1 MKLPSTPSANPAPL
15 QVAPPIVIPPEAAP
29 SEARLHSLWQKLRS
43 MVGKG
48 GIIGKREMA
57 IIVFACLFLAIA
69 PSAAQIVGEQEKPQL
84 ISSAYRDAAMGTLE
98 LPEDNFP
105 GSAFYYL
112 DTDSAEYA
120 AYGIEAA
127 DLAAMGVE
135 GLPANY
141 PAGVDGQAAGINGAE
156 MAAEGASLTP
166 PLVLPG
172 VGAVARPFRLNPVG
186 SDYTRALKCLTD
198 AIYYEAA
205 SEAEVGQRAVA
216 QVIINR
222 MRHPSYPDTICGV
235 IYQGSERATGCQFS
249 YSCDGSMRRTP
260 SPLFYSRARSVAA
273 AALAG
278 SVYAPVGLATHYHTT
293 EINPYW
299 APSLRYITTI
309 GAHRFYTF
317 KGAAGSNSAFFRK
330 YAGAEPFPGPKPR
343 AFTPAA
349 PKSMDPVQLQAQY
362 ERDYADARA
371 KAEADA
377 RAAEASRGIG
387 SAPQGYNNA
396 TLGTTP
402 SGTPSSPQPYKAPPS
417 VGYQPP
423 HYSAEAKARG
433 GDAAYGGNALPQ
445 SGSVKAEF
453 EHSGTWKQ

>member
-1 MKLPSTPSANPAPL
+1 MKLPQTPTANPVPL
-15 QVAPPIVIPPEAAP
+15 QVAPPIVIPENPAEQTGVVRE
-29 SEARLHSLWQKLRS
+29 SVWVKLRT

-48 GIIGKREMA
+48 GLIGKREII

-69 PSAAQIVGEQEKPQL
+69 PSAAQFGRSELAEPLV
-84 ISSAYRDAAMGTLE
+84 SNSYRDNAMGTVE
-98 LPEDNFP
+98 LPEANFP

-120 AYGIEAA
+120 AYGIEAS
-127 DLAAMGVE
+127 DLEAMGIE
-135 GLPANY
+135 TLPDNY
-141 PAGVDGQAAGINGAE
+141 PAGVDGQAAPIDNGE
-156 MAAEGASLTP
+156 MAAQTMDLTP
-166 PLVLPG
+166 PMVLPG
-172 VGAVARPFRLNPVG
+172 VGAIARPFRMNPVG
-186 SDYTRALKCLTD
+186 NDYARALRCLTD

-235 IYQGSERATGCQFS
+235 IYQGSERITGCQFS

-317 KGAAGSNSAFFRK
+317 KGSAGSSNAFFRK

-343 AFTPAA
+343 AYTPT
-349 PKSMDPVQLQAQY
+349 PVKSLDPAQLQAQY
-362 ERDYADARA
+362 ERDYAEARA

-377 RAAEASRGIG
+377 KAAEAKRGIG
-387 SAPQGYNNA
+387 IAPAPQSVGIGA
-396 TLGTTP
+396 
-402 SGTPSSPQPYKAPPS
+402 PS
-417 VGYQPP
+417 VGYDAAKPASPP
-423 HYSAEAKARG
+423 TYQSPQYSAEAKRLG
-433 GDAAYGGNALPQ
+433 GESTYVGGNLPQ
-445 SGSVKAEF
+445 SGSVKSEYQQ
-453 EHSGTWKQ
+453 SGTWKQ